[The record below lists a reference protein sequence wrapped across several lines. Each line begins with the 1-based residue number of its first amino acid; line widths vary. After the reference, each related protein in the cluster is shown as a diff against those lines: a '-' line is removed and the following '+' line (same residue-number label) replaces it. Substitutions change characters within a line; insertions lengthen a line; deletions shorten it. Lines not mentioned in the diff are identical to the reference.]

1 MSPKKLCKMIDISNA
16 RISLHLKK
24 SAKSKVRFLRL
35 SKLKKNSVQTLKT
48 GIPRVNQRFVNELEH
63 SVTFSINEIW
73 ESLNSMLEQFVKIP
87 KYKFPNSFEMI
98 VTLSIFY
105 T

>member
-1 MSPKKLCKMIDISNA
+1 MSPKKLCKMIDILKA

-87 KYKFPNSFEMI
+87 KYKFPNNFEMI